1 LSPDATDITEL
12 IEEAA
17 HAGAEKSTMEPSVP
31 STRPCPTTHRGL
43 LGILSALLI
52 VTAAP
57 STLAREDGAPAAA
70 LGTADAVRAT
80 AVGASGLYFNP
91 AGMGIAS
98 QYAIEA
104 GYSYSD
110 AMQSHA
116 VGAAAVDSK
125 TNQAFAL
132 GVGYT
137 FLLGQ
142 GEGNERDG
150 HQIRAGLAGG
160 WDFGGVEFR
169 VGVGGRYL
177 TLDRLAGT
185 DPNFFTLD
193 AGIILEV
200 MQMFRI
206 GLVGQ
211 NLIDTKTEYAPRQLG
226 AGAAFTYE
234 AFQASFDVNLD
245 LQTDP
250 ENLFPQYSTGI
261 QYLFGGI
268 VVARAG
274 VSFGGI
280 EDHTSVAF
288 GLGYIST
295 SLAIDAGFSTHTD
308 VSGGSLFS
316 MSLRY
321 FLP

>member
-1 LSPDATDITEL
+1 
-12 IEEAA
+12 
-17 HAGAEKSTMEPSVP
+17 MERVVP
-31 STRPCPTTHRGL
+31 NTRRSHTHRR
-43 LGILSALLI
+43 GIVSLLSAVLI

-70 LGTADAVRAT
+70 LGTADSVRAT
-80 AVGASGLYFNP
+80 AVGAAGLYFNP

-110 AMQSHA
+110 TMKAHA

-125 TNQAFAL
+125 TNQAFAM

-142 GEGNERDG
+142 GEGFERDG
-150 HQIRAGLAGG
+150 HQIRGGLAGG

-177 TLDRLAGT
+177 TLDRLAGS

-193 AGIILEV
+193 AGIIVEV
-200 MQMFRI
+200 MQMFRV

-250 ENLFPQYSTGI
+250 DNLFAQYSGGL

-274 VSFGGI
+274 VSFGGL

-288 GLGYIST
+288 GLGYVST
-295 SLAIDAGFSTHTD
+295 TLALDAGFSTYVD
-308 VSGGSLFS
+308 ISGGALFS

>member
-1 LSPDATDITEL
+1 
-12 IEEAA
+12 
-17 HAGAEKSTMEPSVP
+17 MERTVPKTRPSV
-31 STRPCPTTHRGL
+31 TTHRGL
-43 LGILSALLI
+43 LGTLTALLI
-52 VTAAP
+52 LTLTP
-57 STLAREDGAPAAA
+57 STMAREDGAPAAA
-70 LGTADAVRAT
+70 LGTADSVRAT

-125 TNQAFAL
+125 TNQAFAM

-142 GEGNERDG
+142 GEGYERDG

-160 WDFGGVEFR
+160 WDFGEVEFR

-177 TLDRLAGT
+177 TLDRLAGS

-193 AGIILEV
+193 AGIIIEV
-200 MQMFRI
+200 MQMFRV

-226 AGAAFTYE
+226 TGAAFTYE
-234 AFQASFDVNLD
+234 SFQASFDVNLD

-250 ENLFPQYSTGI
+250 ENLFPHYSAGL
-261 QYLFGGI
+261 QYLFGGV

-288 GLGYIST
+288 GVGYIST
-295 SLAIDAGFSTHTD
+295 SLAVDAAFSTYTD
-308 VSGGSLFS
+308 ISGGSLFS

>member
-1 LSPDATDITEL
+1 MGRT
-12 IEEAA
+12 
-17 HAGAEKSTMEPSVP
+17 V
-31 STRPCPTTHRGL
+31 PTTKSPHVTTWL
-43 LGILSALLI
+43 CSALTLALSLLI
-52 VTAAP
+52 VTP
-57 STLAREDGAPAAA
+57 SADAREDGAPAAA

-116 VGAAAVDSK
+116 IGAAAVDSK
-125 TNQAFAL
+125 TNQAFAM

-142 GEGNERDG
+142 GEGFERDG
-150 HQIRAGLAGG
+150 HQIRGGLAGG
-160 WDFGGVEFR
+160 WDFGEVEFR
-169 VGVGGRYL
+169 VGVGARYL
-177 TLDRLAGT
+177 TLDRLAGS

-193 AGIILEV
+193 AGIIVEV
-200 MQMFRI
+200 MQMFRVGI
-206 GLVGQ
+206 VGQ
-211 NLIDTKTEYAPRQLG
+211 NLIDTKSDYAPQQLG
-226 AGAAFTYE
+226 VGAAFNYD

-250 ENLFPQYSTGI
+250 DNLFPQYSAGL
-261 QYLFGGI
+261 QYLIAGI

-274 VSFGGI
+274 VTMGGI
-280 EDHTSVAF
+280 EDHTAVAF
-288 GLGYIST
+288 GLGYVST
-295 SLAIDAGFSTHTD
+295 SLAVDAAFSTYAD
-308 VSGGSLFS
+308 VSGGTLFS

>member
-1 LSPDATDITEL
+1 LSPNAADIREL
-12 IEEAA
+12 IEKAA
-17 HAGAEKSTMEPSVP
+17 LPGAEKSTMERNVP
-31 STRPCPTTHRGL
+31 NTRPCATKNIGALGL
-43 LGILSALLI
+43 ISALI
-52 VTAAP
+52 IATAAP
-57 STLAREDGAPAAA
+57 SAMAREDGAPAAA

-125 TNQAFAL
+125 TNQAFAM

-142 GEGNERDG
+142 GEGYERDG
-150 HQIRAGLAGG
+150 HQIRGGLAGG
-160 WDFGGVEFR
+160 WDFGEVEFR

-177 TLDRLAGT
+177 TLDRLAGS

-193 AGIILEV
+193 AGIIVEI
-200 MQMFRI
+200 MQMFRV

-211 NLIDTKTEYAPRQLG
+211 NLIDTKTDYAPRQLG
-226 AGAAFTYE
+226 AGAAATFE

-250 ENLFPQYSTGI
+250 ENLFPHYSAGL

-288 GLGYIST
+288 GVGYVST
-295 SLAIDAGFSTHTD
+295 TLAVDAGFSTYVD